1 MIQIGNYNTLRIVR
15 FTDHGAYLDGGPIG
29 EILMPKKYVTRDMR
43 PGDEVNVFV
52 YLDQSERLVG
62 TFETPLAR
70 VGDFAFLRVAWVNEF
85 GAFLHWGLM
94 KDLFVPFREQK
105 MPMREG
111 RSYLVHIHIDEETQ
125 RIVASAKVDKYLQP
139 ATPGQYH
146 RGQEV
151 EVIIQHKTPLGF
163 KVVADNRCPGMIY
176 DNQVFEAEPHAGDVL
191 TATVVNVRPDG
202 KLDLSIQR
210 IGKGR
215 FRDFA
220 EQLLEEL
227 QKAGGE
233 LPFTDNSSPEEI
245 KERFGVS
252 KKTFKRA
259 VGTLYKE
266 CKIILKEH
274 AILLN
279 IAGGVKTNIMEVNY

>member
-274 AILLN
+274 AKIGR
-279 IAGGVKTNIMEVNY
+279 AHV

>member
-279 IAGGVKTNIMEVNY
+279 IAGG

>member
-274 AILLN
+274 TILLN
-279 IAGGVKTNIMEVNY
+279 IAGG